1 VKKEVFEVKA
11 AKGASAV
18 LPLGSNDFLY
28 AESKKARLERE
39 RVRKNKLLNVAL
51 WLKKYTKHF
60 WVFHHKES
68 CRMSHSIY
76 I

>member
-1 VKKEVFEVKA
+1 VVTLLCSGVKKEVFEVKA

-39 RVRKNKLLNVAL
+39 KVRKRN
-51 WLKKYTKHF
+51 
-60 WVFHHKES
+60 
-68 CRMSHSIY
+68 C
-76 I
+76 